1 MTKLFMI
8 YIRRIENL
16 ELDFVW
22 LLFMFDEVFIVRKPG
37 VEIIEVCFSRH
48 SLLVTIL

>member
-1 MTKLFMI
+1 MI
-8 YIRRIENL
+8 DIWRVENL

-37 VEIIEVCFSRH
+37 VEIIEVCFSKH
-48 SLLVTIL
+48 SMLVTIL